1 MTPIAQ
7 YSHRVH
13 DLLHLRSGVVSTA
26 GVSKPAWVTLLEPSN
41 LWVVVRR
48 ATAPEGLVA
57 VGMRGITRNQ
67 RWGGLADLADVKER
81 FRPSQLSFHMARRT
95 RVVVPAMAAL
105 SWLEGQLDKSEL
117 DWGPVG
123 SVGFELVTGQEVVTG
138 TSDLDIALFAPTR
151 FTRDTAR
158 ELWSVMKAAPA
169 KVDVRVETLYCG
181 FSLEEYAREETGQ
194 VLVRLPESRQL
205 ATDPWSVS
213 VIEDEE

>member
-1 MTPIAQ
+1 MLPTDQ
-7 YSHRVH
+7 YSPRVH
-13 DLLHLRSGVVSTA
+13 DLLLLRAGIVSSA
-26 GVSKPAWVTLLEPSN
+26 GVAKPAWVSSSPASN

-48 ATAPEGLVA
+48 AIAPDGLVA
-57 VGMRGITRNQ
+57 VGIRGINRQQ
-67 RWGGLADLADVKER
+67 RWGGFADVADVKER
-81 FRPSQLSFHMARRT
+81 FHPSQLSFHMACRT
-95 RVVVPAMAAL
+95 RIVVPALAAL

-123 SVGFELVTGQEVVTG
+123 SVGFELATGQQVVTG

-151 FTRDTAR
+151 FTRETAR
-158 ELWSVMKAAPA
+158 ELWSVMKVAAV

-213 VIEDEE
+213 VIKDEK